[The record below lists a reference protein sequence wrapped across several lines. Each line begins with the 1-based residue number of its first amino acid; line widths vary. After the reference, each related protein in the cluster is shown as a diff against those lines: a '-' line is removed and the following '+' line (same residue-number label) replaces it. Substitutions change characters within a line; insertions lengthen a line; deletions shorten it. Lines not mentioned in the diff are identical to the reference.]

1 MKKVFLTALFI
12 ILTCASCANAENFN
26 CNNENML
33 ATYRPYYTYNR
44 NIYAK
49 PKRCCAKTRSSYRYS
64 HNKDII
70 KLRTENRKKRHRT
83 PKRLPTM
90 MPYPKAQNYSQ
101 PVSRFD
107 KNYNIPQYSARKVS
121 SGGITYYGSNR

>member
-49 PKRCCAKTRSSYRYS
+49 PKRCCAKTRSAYRYS
-64 HNKDII
+64 HNRDII
-70 KLRTENRKKRHRT
+70 KLRTENRKKKTSHT
-83 PKRLPTM
+83 K
-90 MPYPKAQNYSQ
+90 K
-101 PVSRFD
+101 
-107 KNYNIPQYSARKVS
+107 
-121 SGGITYYGSNR
+121 ITHNDTIS